1 MRTLYAANAGS
12 FLRYR
17 KRFAQDQFGWREL
30 RRGFCPC
37 TSALEML
44 LMSILIEIHLEVWF
58 GWVSGVVLEEYFVR
72 PPRPQPVPRQI
83 LIIPI

>member
-1 MRTLYAANAGS
+1 MEKGEKRRLVGLSEWVLDCSSTIISMAADAGS
-12 FLRYR
+12 FLRFR

-44 LMSILIEIHLEVWF
+44 
-58 GWVSGVVLEEYFVR
+58 
-72 PPRPQPVPRQI
+72 
-83 LIIPI
+83 